1 MFGFNSRVLL
11 KIAQGMIQNVT
22 WRLVIAVHAPGASYQ
37 ADTVDQQEHYDA
49 RQTWVPWW
57 GPS

>member
-1 MFGFNSRVLL
+1 MFGFNSRVLQ

-49 RQTWVPWW
+49 RQTWVP
-57 GPS
+57 